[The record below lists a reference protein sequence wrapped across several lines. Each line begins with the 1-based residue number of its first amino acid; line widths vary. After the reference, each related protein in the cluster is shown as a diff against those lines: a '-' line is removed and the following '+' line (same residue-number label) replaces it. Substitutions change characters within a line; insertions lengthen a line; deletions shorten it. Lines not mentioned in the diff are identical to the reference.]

1 MSQQNIRQRFTETHH
16 ALLFGWLSKAVV
28 EEVGEQ
34 KGKVV
39 VRKAIRKYG
48 EEQGSRMALRAK
60 ASGQALDMA
69 NWVFRQ
75 SCYYIK

>member
-39 VRKAIRKYG
+39 VRKAIR
-48 EEQGSRMALRAK
+48 
-60 ASGQALDMA
+60 
-69 NWVFRQ
+69 
-75 SCYYIK
+75 